1 MAGSSSRFL
10 TRKPVSWIPV
20 GDTGNWWN
28 SLFPFYLAG
37 WMMRRMMLLGLLILA
52 GCQNTI
58 GPLAN
63 RNRER
68 PDQAQ
73 YDIEE
78 QKRRGRDR
86 YSLPDDSP
94 LIGPR
99 TGISGYGPTGR

>member
-1 MAGSSSRFL
+1 M
-10 TRKPVSWIPV
+10 PVFKATI

-28 SLFPFYLAG
+28 SRNPFFFAG
-37 WMMRRMMLLGLLILA
+37 WTMRRMMLFGVLILA

-99 TGISGYGPTGR
+99 TGISNYGPTGR